1 MSMANRHVDP
11 DQMHRIV
18 SGSVTKFAGI
28 LADDEAEL
36 LASTANIDRM
46 NDIVS
51 QKGIDDR
58 AWLAGGAVILRDHN
72 SGWPVA
78 NGIRAGVEAA
88 GYTVRIRFAPWGA
101 SEVADETRR
110 LVKAGV
116 LRGVS
121 IGFMPIEFELI
132 DQNDYYSGYLFKE
145 IELME
150 ISICSVP
157 ANRESLVIG
166 KSWRGAAL
174 AERPTPAPSVMSYA
188 GDARTRRWYLA
199 DFLKRGI

>member
-1 MSMANRHVDP
+1 VTNSYAAT

-46 NDIVS
+46 NDVIV
-51 QKGIDDR
+51 QRGIRDG

-72 SGWPVA
+72 TGWPVA

-88 GYTVRIRFAPWGA
+88 GYTVRIRFAPWGT

-157 ANRESLVIG
+157 ANRESMVVG
-166 KSWRGAAL
+166 KSVRGTAL
-174 AERPTPAPSVMSYA
+174 VERSEATLSTIHFS
-188 GDARTRRWYLA
+188 GTARQRRWELA
-199 DFLKRGI
+199 QHLKRGI

>member
-1 MSMANRHVDP
+1 MTAAFADMEAI
-11 DQMHRIV
+11 HRL
-18 SGSVTKFAGI
+18 SGTVTKFVGA

-36 LASTANIDRM
+36 CASTENEDRVG
-46 NDIVS
+46 DIIV

-58 AWLAGGAVILRDHN
+58 AWRAGGAVI
-72 SGWPVA
+72 PVA

-88 GYTVRIRFAPWGA
+88 GYTVKIRFAPWGT
-101 SEVADETRR
+101 SGVADETRR

-121 IGFMPIEFELI
+121 IGFLPVTAELI
-132 DQNDYYSGYLFKE
+132 DRSDYSSGYLFKE
-145 IELME
+145 IELLE

-166 KSWRGAAL
+166 KSWRGAAPAGRSEATPSTIHFSGTARQRRREL
-174 AERPTPAPSVMSYA
+174 AQY
-188 GDARTRRWYLA
+188 
-199 DFLKRGI
+199 LKRGI

>member
-1 MSMANRHVDP
+1 MDTI
-11 DQMHRIV
+11 HRLP
-18 SGSVTKFAGI
+18 GTVTKFAGA

-36 LASTANIDRM
+36 LANTENEDRVG
-46 NDIVS
+46 DIIL

-58 AWLAGGAVILRDHN
+58 AWRAGGAVILRDHN
-72 SGWPVA
+72 TGWPVA

-88 GYTVRIRFAPWGA
+88 GYTVRIRFAPWGT

-121 IGFMPIEFELI
+121 IGFLPINYELI
-132 DQNDYYSGYLFKE
+132 DRNDYSSGYLFKE
-145 IELME
+145 IELLE

-174 AERPTPAPSVMSYA
+174 AERTEPVPSVMSYA
-188 GDARTRRWYLA
+188 GTSRERRWQVARHLRQA
-199 DFLKRGI
+199 LRRGI

>member
-1 MSMANRHVDP
+1 MDTI
-11 DQMHRIV
+11 HRL
-18 SGSVTKFAGI
+18 SGAVTKFAGA

-36 LASTANIDRM
+36 LASTENEDRVG
-46 NDIVS
+46 DIILK
-51 QKGIDDR
+51 KGIRDD
-58 AWLAGGAVILRDHN
+58 AWRAGGAVILRDHN
-72 SGWPVA
+72 TGWPVA

-88 GYTVRIRFAPWGA
+88 GYSVRIRFAPWGT

-121 IGFMPIEFELI
+121 IGFLPISCELI
-132 DQNDYYSGYLFKE
+132 DRNDYSSGYLFKE
-145 IELME
+145 IELLE
-150 ISICSVP
+150 ISICSIP

-174 AERPTPAPSVMSYA
+174 AERPAPALSTLQYGGTA
-188 GDARTRRWYLA
+188 KERRWYLA
-199 DFLKRGI
+199 NALRQAIRRG

>member
-1 MSMANRHVDP
+1 MDTI
-11 DQMHRIV
+11 HRL
-18 SGSVTKFAGI
+18 SGAVTKFAGV

-36 LASTANIDRM
+36 LANTENEDRVG
-46 NDIVS
+46 DIIL
-51 QKGIDDR
+51 QKGIRDD
-58 AWLAGGAVILRDHN
+58 AWRAGGAVILRDHN
-72 SGWPVA
+72 TGWPVA

-88 GYTVRIRFAPWGA
+88 GYTVRIRFAPWGT

-110 LVKAGV
+110 LVEAGV

-121 IGFMPIEFELI
+121 IGFLPVTYELI
-132 DQNDYYSGYLFKE
+132 DRSDYSSGYLFKE
-145 IELME
+145 IELLE

-174 AERPTPAPSVMSYA
+174 AKRSEPALSTLQYA
-188 GDARTRRWYLA
+188 GDARTRRWFFARALR
-199 DFLKRGI
+199 RGI

>member
-1 MSMANRHVDP
+1 MDTIRRLP
-11 DQMHRIV
+11 
-18 SGSVTKFAGI
+18 GTVTKFAGA

-36 LASTANIDRM
+36 LANTENEDRVG
-46 NDIVS
+46 DIIL
-51 QKGIDDR
+51 QKGIRDD
-58 AWLAGGAVILRDHN
+58 AWRAGGAVILRDHN
-72 SGWPVA
+72 TGWPVA

-88 GYTVRIRFAPWGA
+88 GYTVRIRFAPWGT

-121 IGFMPIEFELI
+121 IGFLPITYELI
-132 DQNDYYSGYLFKE
+132 DRSDYSSGYLFKE
-145 IELME
+145 IELLE

-166 KSWRGAAL
+166 KSWRGPTQ
-174 AERPTPAPSVMSYA
+174 RPEANPSTLQFA
-188 GDARTRRWYLA
+188 GDARTRRYQLA
-199 DFLKRGI
+199 QALRRGI